1 MKVNTLFT
9 DIDEVGEYAGEGESI
24 LQPWT
29 VDSFMCRFGVE
40 NKGLSAEQI
49 EAAKQLL
56 HRNLP
61 VFSQSKT
68 GLIWLCMKLIQV
80 MLDPLNCILGKSPST
95 CKKKWEII

>member
-1 MKVNTLFT
+1 MTYDASTLKEGMKVNTLFT

-24 LQPWT
+24 LQPQT

-40 NKGLSAEQI
+40 NKGLSAEQT
-49 EAAKQLL
+49 KQSL

-68 GLIWLCMKLIQV
+68 GLI
-80 MLDPLNCILGKSPST
+80 
-95 CKKKWEII
+95 